1 MKKYISVLVVDDHKM
16 FAEAIELLLAGQDGI
31 EIIGAVGTGEEAV
44 VLAAKTQPSVVLMDI
59 DLPGI
64 DGIEST
70 RRVREVAPD
79 AQVIVITAF
88 QEPATIAA
96 AVQAGASGYVP
107 KTKAADELLSVIRNA
122 AAGEM
127 VMPSG
132 QLSAILS
139 NLQQKHRDLSAVEQ
153 RLSELTSRELQVLQA
168 MAEGR
173 STAEVAGDLFI
184 SPFTVQTHVKN
195 ILSKLGVHSKLEA
208 VTFAVRHGLV
218 RISSRN

>member
-1 MKKYISVLVVDDHKM
+1 VKKYISVLVVDDHKM